1 VIFLNILGTLLG
13 ILFVLGGGCTV
24 IFWTFG
30 LIEGD
35 VGMSLPLVIVGG
47 LVVWGGV
54 ALIRAIWRRRTPT
67 PPPPGTQ
74 I

>member
-1 VIFLNILGTLLG
+1 MILLNILGILLG

-30 LIEGD
+30 LIEGEL
-35 VGMSLPLVIVGG
+35 GMSIPLIIVGG
-47 LVVWGGV
+47 LIAWGGV
-54 ALIRAIWRRRTPT
+54 AMVRAIWRQRPPA